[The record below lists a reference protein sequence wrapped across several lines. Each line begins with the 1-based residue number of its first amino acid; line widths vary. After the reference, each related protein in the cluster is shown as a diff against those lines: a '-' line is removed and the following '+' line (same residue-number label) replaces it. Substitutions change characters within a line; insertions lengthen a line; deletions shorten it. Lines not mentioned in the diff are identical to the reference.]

1 MRHFATLCDT
11 LGESYEKKTKHAIW
25 VYTGLVLLT
34 YACFLAWGATGGM
47 WVLGLFALVE
57 GLTTYERENEW
68 FKIWYD
74 DDD

>member
-1 MRHFATLCDT
+1 MRHFATLWGKAMRKNQARY
-11 LGESYEKKTKHAIW
+11 LGLHRFS
-25 VYTGLVLLT
+25 VVDLRV
-34 YACFLAWGATGGM
+34 FSS
-47 WVLGLFALVE
+47 LGSHGRHVGTWLFALVE

>member
-1 MRHFATLCDT
+1 
-11 LGESYEKKTKHAIW
+11 
-25 VYTGLVLLT
+25 
-34 YACFLAWGATGGM
+34 M